1 MNTENKTNDEKKT
14 ENGKKIK
21 LFYLPHVYIAVCT
34 VLFIIGFTALV
45 HINGVS
51 DWRITVLTAV
61 LYILVTFG
69 GSFIVK
75 RFYGSN
81 IGKEGGEVHNDVF
94 RAFISKYHEAVAVI
108 NDESRIDWANRTF
121 VSEFCPSTD
130 VVGKKLSDIAEPLK
144 LADIYS
150 AGRDGMYVD
159 IDGSNYNVHCFKTS
173 ADGQTKFVVTFDSSD
188 ELNAVRADYEDKR
201 TVIAYIILDNL
212 DASVVS
218 LHDVTRTV
226 SARAQEIMYEWA
238 SEYGAFIR
246 EYESDKYIAVLDGKS
261 YSALVKDGFK
271 ILDKIR
277 SIKIPESDITV
288 TASGGV
294 SDIVGTMEEKASA
307 ASSALETALQRGG
320 DQIVVKTDDKVLYFG
335 GNTKSAVNAS
345 RVRARMY
352 ALMLEKMIKN
362 AENVIV
368 MAHRAIDYDG
378 FGACVGIAKIAM
390 HLGVKVNIAV
400 NLPQSADDSAMNDKN
415 LRVCLE
421 EIRKLP
427 EYDNVFVDKIEA
439 QDLTTPSTLVI
450 VTDVNNPSL
459 LEVPALPDCT
469 ENLVF
474 IDHHRKAPENKYEA
488 KLMYISPAAS
498 SACEMV
504 AEILEELLPQGIMQK
519 PEANLMLAGITLDTK
534 QFSRSCSVRTYGA
547 AQYLRRQG
555 ADQGDVAK
563 FFEVNQEEF
572 SAELKFRRDT
582 KLYKGMFAI
591 AVKKGESVFDDKI
604 TAAKVADGLLDITG
618 INASFALCKI
628 NGAVNISAR
637 STGKINVSKM
647 MEKFGGGG
655 HFDSAG
661 AQLNGENLENA
672 VTLLKEVLDEYLAEN
687 KESE

>member
-1 MNTENKTNDEKKT
+1 MDKKT
-14 ENGKKIK
+14 K
-21 LFYLPHVYIAVCT
+21 LGYLPYIYVALCT
-34 VLFIIGFTALV
+34 VLFIFGFTALV
-45 HINGVS
+45 YKNGLAGWYV
-51 DWRITVLTAV
+51 TVISAV
-61 LYILVTFG
+61 LYIVVTIA
-69 GSFIVK
+69 GSAIIK
-75 RFYGSN
+75 RFCDAKPVYD
-81 IGKEGGEVHNDVF
+81 GKEVQAEIFSGL
-94 RAFISKYHEAVAVI
+94 ISKHHEAIAVL
-108 NDESRIDWANRTF
+108 NDESRIEWANRTF
-121 VSEFCPSTD
+121 VAKFCLATTA
-130 VVGKKLSDIAEPLK
+130 VGKKLSDISDALK

-150 AGRDGMYVD
+150 TGRDGMYVTVD
-159 IDGSNYNVHCFKTS
+159 DSNYHVHCFKIQ
-173 ADGQTKFVVTFDSSD
+173 AEDQTKFVVTFDSSD
-188 ELNAVRADYEDKR
+188 ELNAVRRDCEDKR

-218 LHDVTRTV
+218 LHDVTRAV
-226 SARAQEIMYEWA
+226 SARAQQIMYEWA
-238 SEYGAFIR
+238 AKYNAFIR
-246 EYESDKYIAVLDGKS
+246 EYESDKYIVVLDGKS
-261 YSALVKDGFK
+261 YGAIVKDGFK
-271 ILDKIR
+271 ILDNIR

-294 SDIVGTMEEKASA
+294 ADIVGTMEEKAAA

-320 DQIVVKTDDKVLYFG
+320 DQVVVKTDDKVLYFG

-352 ALMLEKMIKN
+352 ALMLERMIKN

-390 HLGVKVNIAV
+390 YLGVKVNIVV
-400 NLPQSADDSAMNDKN
+400 NLPKSADDSAMNDKN
-415 LRVCLE
+415 LRVCLD
-421 EIRKLP
+421 EISKLP
-427 EYDNVFVDKIEA
+427 EYDNIFVNKTEA
-439 QDLTTPSTLVI
+439 QDLTSPSTLVI
-450 VTDVNNPSL
+450 VTDVNNPAL
-459 LEVPALPDCT
+459 LEAPALPDCT
-469 ENLVF
+469 ENIAF

-498 SACEMV
+498 SASEMV

-563 FFEVNQEEF
+563 FFETNQEEF
-572 SAELKFRRDT
+572 SAEMKFRRDT

-591 AVKKGESVFDDKI
+591 AVKKGESVLDDKI

-618 INASFALCKI
+618 INASFTLCKI

-661 AQLNGENLENA
+661 AQLSDETLENA
-672 VTLLKEVLDEYLAEN
+672 VTRLKAVLDEYLAES
-687 KESE
+687 KENEKEKGV